1 MVYDD
6 LPTFPT
12 ILLSYS
18 VFRRKGELFLLILR
32 FVQVQGCV
40 MTSPGSD
47 S

>member
-18 VFRRKGELFLLILR
+18 VFRRKGELFLLILSFR
-32 FVQVQGCV
+32 SNSGLCYDV
-40 MTSPGSD
+40 PRK
-47 S
+47 